1 VVHCEEG
8 TGVDTM
14 AAERAARM
22 VLKQAEGNED
32 KEADEVGGRRVD
44 GLDEAEGAHTDVNTT
59 MVREVEEVAGE
70 NYKCPVVLEEVL
82 ADPGEERCR
91 KVEDKD

>member
-1 VVHCEEG
+1 M
-8 TGVDTM
+8 DMM

-32 KEADEVGGRRVD
+32 KEADEVGGRRED
-44 GLDEAEGAHTDVNTT
+44 GLDEAEEAHTDVNKT

-70 NYKCPVVLEEVL
+70 NCKCPVVLGEALVDPEE
-82 ADPGEERCR
+82 EHRR